1 MAAYIV
7 ANVEV
12 SDRVAYEEYRQQV
25 PAVIAAHGGR
35 FLARGGAA
43 EVLEGETLAHRMVI
57 LEFPSMAQAQ
67 AFYHSPEYQRLVAIR
82 QRASRASLLAV
93 EGI

>member
-12 SDRVAYEEYRQQV
+12 TDKTAYEEYRQLV

-35 FLARGGAA
+35 YLARGGAA
-43 EVLEGETLAHRMVI
+43 EVLEGATMPHRMVI

-82 QRASRASLLAV
+82 QRAAHSSLLAI